1 MFSVETMHQ
10 YVTCTQA
17 SPVAQWENRLAVP
30 EAWETRVRSLGQ
42 EDPRE
47 EGMATPSSIL
57 A

>member
-17 SPVAQWENRLAVP
+17 SPVAQWENRLAAP